1 MRSKKKTTNA
11 LRIAPVAPLISAEQP
26 RGWYN
31 FSSNGEGCTTA
42 IPWHGLEKCTVAAR
56 QMGGEGRDMG
66 WWPPYPPSSGAWLT
80 WGKHPRTLTLISSP
94 HGMCWEAGIWKRHME
109 KITALLL
116 SKLLPRTIRKVCKK
130 QDAGNSGHAGRQGM
144 LFEGIVLLF
153 PSDSQ
158 FGAFPG
164 VKRQVTGKDS
174 KLSWRRRKMV
184 AGLALNRIAEWLECS
199 PRKQERGVTCPPQPE
214 AVKNLISYLSPRKVL

>member
-1 MRSKKKTTNA
+1 
-11 LRIAPVAPLISAEQP
+11 
-26 RGWYN
+26 
-31 FSSNGEGCTTA
+31 
-42 IPWHGLEKCTVAAR
+42 
-56 QMGGEGRDMG
+56 
-66 WWPPYPPSSGAWLT
+66 
-80 WGKHPRTLTLISSP
+80 
-94 HGMCWEAGIWKRHME
+94 ME

-116 SKLLPRTIRKVCKK
+116 SKFLPRTIRKVCKK

-144 LFEGIVLLF
+144 LFKGIALLF

-158 FGAFPG
+158 FGAVPG

-214 AVKNLISYLSPRKVL
+214 AVKNLISYLS